1 MPESARAAVDNETP
15 VNPYSLLEA
24 VNSSSDTSHTA
35 WLIFIGI
42 MAYLM
47 VAVAGVTHK
56 DLLLET
62 AVTLPILQVNIQLT
76 QFFRFAPI
84 LLVLFHLGLISQ
96 LVLLARKTLEFD
108 SAVRALEVS
117 NRRTHPLR
125 LELHNFFFVQAIA
138 GPHRSI
144 VMSAFLHGMSWL
156 TLVVLPVVLLLY
168 IQISFLPYHDVAIT
182 WTHRIALGF
191 DVLMLVLIGIF
202 LTRAETSFFTAFWRT
217 TLHHPVSF
225 LVTTGVLAI
234 VSVFS
239 FFVATIPGEELD
251 TITRAFLPQPAQDR
265 MGRGQRYVAGFS
277 LPYVAARADGTLWG
291 IFHRNLAVTDED
303 LVSAR
308 GRIRLDEPSISLR
321 GRDLRYAM
329 LDRTDLNR
337 ADFTGAQLEGASFVG
352 ADLSNARLHCGDLS
366 ELILS
371 DDRKRARC
379 TNARNANFTRANLSG
394 ARMAGVDLT
403 GAVLEEADLESAE
416 LPHAVLV
423 GVNFSGARLEKAD
436 LTGGVAMQGA
446 NFLLASLQGA
456 DLTGA
461 HAQAAD
467 FSSAGMQAA
476 VLSYARLQGAV
487 LRDADLEGANVQR
500 AKLLGADL
508 TGAKL
513 PAADL
518 RSAAVWQAKPPSD
531 GDLELTDL
539 ESLNLSPPPESEIT
553 ELSAMIDGLRSPQLK
568 QHLNEQLQPVLDAG
582 ERRTWETSAERQ
594 QWHRLT
600 LANGS
605 HGLDYPLLLTE
616 HLLRFMCHSRW
627 ANGAVATGVAKRA
640 QAPLFRGDIAAIHD
654 RLKSKDCP
662 ASQTVAKKPV
672 RELTVAVDSMRLEQ
686 VNPVTPVQAV
696 TTRSAN

>member
-1 MPESARAAVDNETP
+1 MPESARAAADSETP

-47 VAVAGVTHK
+47 VAVAGVTHR

-62 AVTLPILQVNIQLT
+62 AVSLPILQVDIQLT

-108 SAVRALEVS
+108 AAVRSLEVS
-117 NRRTHPLR
+117 KRRNHPLR

-138 GPHRSI
+138 GPHRSVI
-144 VMSAFLHGMSWL
+144 MSAFLHGMSWL

-191 DVLMLVLIGIF
+191 DILMLVLIGIF

-217 TLHHPVSF
+217 TLHHPLSF
-225 LVTTGVLAI
+225 VVTTGVLAI
-234 VSVFS
+234 VSFFS
-239 FFVATIPGEELD
+239 FFVATVPGEELD
-251 TITRAFLPQPAQDR
+251 RITRSFLPQPVQDDS
-265 MGRGQRYVAGFS
+265 RGQRYVAGFTV
-277 LPYVAARADGTLWG
+277 PYAARADGTLWG

-303 LVSAR
+303 LVTGR
-308 GRIRLDEPSISLR
+308 GRVRLDEPSISLR
-321 GRDLRYAM
+321 GRDLRYAT

-337 ADFTGAQLEGASFVG
+337 VDFTGALLEGASFVG
-352 ADLSNARLHCGDLS
+352 ADLSNARLQCGDVS

-371 DDRKRARC
+371 DDRQRARC
-379 TNARNANFTRANLSG
+379 TNARNANFTRAKLTG
-394 ARMAGVDLT
+394 AHMAGVDLT
-403 GAVLEEADLESAE
+403 GALLEEANLEGAD
-416 LPHAVLV
+416 LPHAILA
-423 GVNFSGARLEKAD
+423 GANFSGAALEKAD

-446 NFLLASLQGA
+446 NFLIASLQGA

-461 HAQAAD
+461 HAQGAD

-487 LRDADLEGANVQR
+487 LRDADLEGANLQQ
-500 AKLLGADL
+500 AKLAGADL
-508 TGAKL
+508 SGAKL
-513 PAADL
+513 RAADL
-518 RSAAVWQAKPPSD
+518 RGAAVWQAMPPSE

-539 ESLNLSPPPESEIT
+539 DSLNMAPPADSELAELAAMT
-553 ELSAMIDGLRSPQLK
+553 EALDDEPWARQRVAEL
-568 QHLNEQLQPVLDAG
+568 LQPLMDAG
-582 ERRTWETSAERQ
+582 QRQRWETSKERQ
-594 QWHRLT
+594 QWHALT
-600 LANGS
+600 LANAS
-605 HGLDYPLLLTE
+605 HAFDYPVLLTD
-616 HLLRFMCHSRW
+616 HLIRLMCHSRW
-627 ANGAVATGVAKRA
+627 ANGAVATGIAKRA
-640 QAPLFRGDIAAIHD
+640 QAPQFRGNIAAIHD
-654 RLKSKDCP
+654 RLKSRDCP
-662 ASQTVAKKPV
+662 ASQTVSKKPI
-672 RELTVAVDSMRLEQ
+672 RELTVAVDSLRIDR
-686 VNPVTPVQAV
+686 VDAGDAIRAGSTDTAD
-696 TTRSAN
+696 

>member
-1 MPESARAAVDNETP
+1 MPESARAAADNETP

-35 WLIFIGI
+35 WLIFIAI

-96 LVLLARKTLEFD
+96 LVLLARKALEFD
-108 SAVRALEVS
+108 AAVRALEVS

-225 LVTTGVLAI
+225 VVTTSVLAI

-239 FFVATIPGEELD
+239 FFIATIPGEELD
-251 TITRAFLPQPAQDR
+251 HLTRAFLPQPAQNETV
-265 MGRGQRYVAGFS
+265 RGQRQVAGFT

-308 GRIRLDEPSISLR
+308 GRVRVDEPSVSLR
-321 GRDLRYAM
+321 GRDLRYAV

-337 ADFTGAQLEGASFVG
+337 VDFTGSDLEGASFVG

-371 DDRKRARC
+371 EDRQRARC
-379 TNARNANFTRANLSG
+379 TSARNANFTRAKLTG

-403 GAVLEEADLESAE
+403 GAMLEEADLESAE
-416 LPHAVLV
+416 MPYAVLA
-423 GVNFSGARLEKAD
+423 GANFSGARLEKAD

-446 NFLLASLQGA
+446 NFLIASLQGA
-456 DLTGA
+456 DLTGV
-461 HAQAAD
+461 HAQGAD
-467 FSSAGMQAA
+467 FSSAGMQAT

-487 LRDADLEGANVQR
+487 LRDADLEGATLQR
-500 AKLLGADL
+500 AKLLGTDL

-513 PAADL
+513 RAADL
-518 RSAAVWQAKPPSD
+518 RGAAVWQAKPPSS

-539 ESLNLSPPPESEIT
+539 QSLNVSPPAESEVA
-553 ELSAMIDGLRSPQLK
+553 ELAAIIDGLKVPRVK
-568 QHLNEQLQPVLDAG
+568 QHVSERLQPVMDAD
-582 ERRTWETSAERQ
+582 ERRQWETSTERQ
-594 QWHRLT
+594 QWHQLM
-600 LANGS
+600 LANAS
-605 HGLDYPLLLTE
+605 QDLDYPALLTE

-640 QAPLFRGDIAAIHD
+640 QAPQFRGDIAAIHD

-672 RELTVAVDSMRLEQ
+672 RELTVAVDSLRLER
-686 VNPVTPVQAV
+686 VTPVTPIQAV